1 MLVFRVWGKE
11 DPMSPTRSKVLSA
24 GVVALLTALVG
35 PARAQVQQRALV
47 YADDSGGAKLQS
59 TAVVSAQVGALCE
72 ARLQFV
78 GVTRDVKEVSGDRGP
93 AQRKTLPCTA
103 MASFDA
109 QTGRLYEEQ
118 TAYYWSRVA
127 REYAVSRL
135 WITPP
140 GWPLGAIKM
149 AKDGVQPNVITQGS
163 FDSACFPIGAA
174 DGCMR
179 VWPGEGPKMHLKTG
193 VVTPGLVT
201 HEYGHYAAGYVF
213 GHMDV
218 FGFSLPAA
226 TGDCAKLAFQEAA
239 AYIFS
244 YLVLHDARTS
254 ACTDPYAKYDAT
266 HLDRW
271 PVTCGEPKQAYD
283 VARPLQQAFLQSL
296 WGRDPAGTIKVDWGP
311 APGSN
316 MPTDH
321 KLANQTMANAF
332 AYGLALNR
340 GQRVD
345 ALASSI
351 LEWIQIN
358 EPRRVGPIR
367 QIFAAHGFSPRPLG
381 DACATHDACMS
392 FRCDSRPGAGC
403 VSQDGMATPGQLC
416 TTNQQ
421 CQNGVCNVT
430 AGLRGTCATGAPLG
444 TACTTHPQCLSQR
457 CDNRPGAGCVAQDG
471 TANSGQFCTTHQQC
485 RSGFCNVSAGRVA
498 GTCR

>member
-1 MLVFRVWGKE
+1 MFHA
-11 DPMSPTRSKVLSA
+11 RSKLLGA
-24 GVVALLTALVG
+24 VVAALVACAI
-35 PARAQVQQRALV
+35 PRAARAQTCVQTVNVQT
-47 YADDSGGAKLQS
+47 DDVGGAKLLPTVVTALTGNAQS
-59 TAVVSAQVGALCE
+59 ES
-72 ARLQFV
+72 RLQYLAN
-78 GVTRDVKEVSGDRGP
+78 GWDIKEVSGDRGP
-93 AQRKTLPCTA
+93 PQRKVTPACTVA
-103 MASFDA
+103 PAFDA
-109 QTGRLYEEQ
+109 TKAANVRLYEEQ

-254 ACTDPYAKYDAT
+254 AGTDPYAKYDAT

-311 APGSN
+311 APGAN

-321 KLANQTMANAF
+321 KLANRTMANAF
-332 AYGLALNR
+332 VYGLALNR